1 MVVLQAGNPFKEE
14 GNVGKR
20 ERVQKFYHPITVS
33 IYLELTHVKTLRH
46 RGVNQ

>member
-14 GNVGKR
+14 GNVGKG

-33 IYLELTHVKTLRH
+33 IYLELTHVKTLWH